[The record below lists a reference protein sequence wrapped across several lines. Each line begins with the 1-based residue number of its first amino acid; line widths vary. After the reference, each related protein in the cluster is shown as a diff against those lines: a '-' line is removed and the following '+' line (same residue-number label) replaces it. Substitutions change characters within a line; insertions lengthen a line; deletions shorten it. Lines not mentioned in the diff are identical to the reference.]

1 MIIVLDVAYTESFA
15 YVAGVVF
22 EEWTSQCVAQTY
34 TLKVQEIAGYESGQ
48 FYKRELPCLLA
59 LLQEVKE
66 PIDLIVIDGYV
77 TLGEDQHHGLGQYL
91 YEALDCKI
99 PVIGVAKNEFKGTPK
114 YCEILRGQS
123 RKPLYVTAIGIDLD
137 VAKNH
142 VKNMSGKFRIPELLK
157 AVDRLSRAT
166 P

>member
-1 MIIVLDVAYTESFA
+1 MIIAFDVAYTENFA
-15 YVAGVVF
+15 HVAGVVF
-22 EEWTSQCVAQTY
+22 ENWTSQKAAQMY
-34 TLKVQEIAGYESGQ
+34 TLKVQEIAEYESGQ

-66 PIDLIVIDGYV
+66 PIEIIVIDGYV

-114 YCEILRGQS
+114 YCEILRGLSQ
-123 RKPLYVTAIGIDLD
+123 KPLYVTAIGIDLD

-142 VKNMSGKFRIPELLK
+142 VENMYGKFRIPELLK
-157 AVDRLSRAT
+157 EVDRLSRAI

>member
-15 YVAGVVF
+15 HVAGVVF
-22 EEWTSQCVAQTY
+22 ENWTSQKAAQTY
-34 TLKVQEIAGYESGQ
+34 TLKVQEIAEYESGQ

-77 TLGEDQHHGLGQYL
+77 TLGEDQHYGLGQYL

-114 YCEILRGQS
+114 YCEILRGLSQ
-123 RKPLYVTAIGIDLD
+123 KPLYVTAIGIDLD

-142 VKNMSGKFRIPELLK
+142 VENMYGKFRIPELLK
-157 AVDRLSRAT
+157 EVDRLSRAI